1 MNTSKPEVH
10 NNGIGRVTVHKEYRF
25 ELIAT
30 KFLRSNADSV
40 RKMSADDDE
49 SISELADSISAA
61 GIIAPIV
68 VRSRGGGLFE
78 VIAGERRL
86 RAARL
91 LNLPEVP
98 CVVRQCSEAE
108 PLLVSLTENLQRN
121 DLNPMEKAYGIRTLL
136 EDFKI
141 SQQELGQRIGMS
153 QPAIAHHLQL
163 LSLPLEVKRLLQE
176 GSLSMGHGKVLSGI
190 RDGKEATALALKCL
204 SEGMSVRE
212 LEALVS
218 EGAATR
224 GRPRARESVRNRR
237 EELELPNGVFLVI
250 KSSLTSPNGGGHIEI
265 PYYSEEEKRWV
276 LEVLSR
282 ERRGH
287 NAGRSVAERRRGRP
301 VAPAAFAIS
310 RGASA

>member
-1 MNTSKPEVH
+1 VD
-10 NNGIGRVTVHKEYRF
+10 KEYRF

-30 KFLRSNADSV
+30 KSLRSNVDSV
-40 RKMSADDDE
+40 RKISSDDDE
-49 SISELADSISAA
+49 SISELAESISAA

-68 VRSRGGGLFE
+68 VRSRGGGVFE

-98 CVVRQCSEAE
+98 CVVRQCSDAE

-163 LSLPLEVKRLLQE
+163 LNLPFEVRHLLQE
-176 GSLSMGHGKVLSGI
+176 GSLSVGHGKVLCGV

-204 SEGMSVRE
+204 SESMSVRE
-212 LEALVS
+212 LEALVAES
-218 EGAATR
+218 SAAQGRTR
-224 GRPRARESVRNRR
+224 SRESSKHRK
-237 EELELPNGVFLVI
+237 EELELPNGVFLII
-250 KSSLTSPNGGGHIEI
+250 KSSLASPDSGGHIEI

-276 LEVLSR
+276 LEALSR
-282 ERRGH
+282 ERHGQKAVK
-287 NAGRSVAERRRGRP
+287 AGSKPKRNGRP
-301 VAPAAFAIS
+301 AAAAFADAS
-310 RGASA
+310 RSTSA